1 MKIDDSDRSSSH
13 DIVLGNEQFDH
24 ILSFPTN
31 LFNRIGGM
39 VDVRVSFT
47 AVQRES
53 LRDSGLFPYSSTIA
67 FTNFQE
73 HIKFPQ
79 NISRELGISF
89 SHNMDDEYKKLIH
102 RITPPSCIHN
112 CPREYNKRS
121 IFPLEAPQVRN
132 KSVIQLHSWHITLER
147 SIFHWKHL
155 KLGTSLLSNYIHGI

>member
-13 DIVLGNEQFDH
+13 DIVHLQHYLPCFRHSLAFG
-24 ILSFPTN
+24 SS
-31 LFNRIGGM
+31 GGM

-102 RITPPSCIHN
+102 RITPPRFMLPGNQRLI
-112 CPREYNKRS
+112 
-121 IFPLEAPQVRN
+121 
-132 KSVIQLHSWHITLER
+132 
-147 SIFHWKHL
+147 
-155 KLGTSLLSNYIHGI
+155 LLSRRQDQHMACHIGIFFTN

>member
-13 DIVLGNEQFDH
+13 DIVHLQHYLPCFRHSLAFG
-24 ILSFPTN
+24 SS
-31 LFNRIGGM
+31 GGM

-121 IFPLEAPQVRN
+121 IF
-132 KSVIQLHSWHITLER
+132 
-147 SIFHWKHL
+147 HWKHL